1 MEMKLVVLLAVVAG
15 TGNCHMNQKTN
26 GVRVKETGCAQE
38 GVVYLVLSDQPHYI
52 LSLSL
57 GWMNIEQT
65 RREWLLSWGVPA
77 ASVYLPSGCQR
88 TLPPELGKLRLRLT
102 TA

>member
-38 GVVYLVLSDQPHYI
+38 GVEYLVLSDQPHYI

-65 RREWLLSWGVPA
+65 RRDWASQLGSPSCFCVP
-77 ASVYLPSGCQR
+77 S
-88 TLPPELGKLRLRLT
+88 
-102 TA
+102 